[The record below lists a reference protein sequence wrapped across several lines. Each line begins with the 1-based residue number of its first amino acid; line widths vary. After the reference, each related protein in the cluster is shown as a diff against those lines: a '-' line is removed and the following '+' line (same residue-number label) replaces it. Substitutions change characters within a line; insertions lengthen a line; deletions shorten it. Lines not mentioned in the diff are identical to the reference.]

1 MASTCVTDTR
11 FLPKRVS
18 KKSVCNPEQ
27 RRRVQGSGDRA
38 LLPGGRRFFDYAQ
51 NHYGLGKAAQGDE
64 NNGSSVVKPGGGF
77 ETRHYGSAYFHCND
91 MGGALRMTVAP
102 PGITMALLRPHEVMK
117 LVHCLLLGSCT
128 CRAYPPPP
136 TTPWV
141 PAFAGTTSAGAVSL
155 AGYFHSS
162 DNFCL
167 LRTALFGHPPGPGS
181 SRIRPD
187 RARGRLR
194 RRTRRVL
201 PARGPSRR
209 CRRNSSTRRTPR
221 LAGRRTWCGRTRGR
235 WSRRSCSW

>member
-38 LLPGGRRFFDYAQ
+38 LLSGGRRFFDYAQ

-155 AGYFHSS
+155 AGYFHS
-162 DNFCL
+162 DDKFCL
-167 LRTALFGHPPGPGS
+167 LRRPFLDTLQGRALAVSGPFEHAADCADES
-181 SRIRPD
+181 VEFCRLVDSRD
-187 RARGRLR
+187 VAGAALR
-194 RRTRRVL
+194 HDVPL
-201 PARGPSRR
+201 V
-209 CRRNSSTRRTPR
+209 
-221 LAGRRTWCGRTRGR
+221 
-235 WSRRSCSW
+235 